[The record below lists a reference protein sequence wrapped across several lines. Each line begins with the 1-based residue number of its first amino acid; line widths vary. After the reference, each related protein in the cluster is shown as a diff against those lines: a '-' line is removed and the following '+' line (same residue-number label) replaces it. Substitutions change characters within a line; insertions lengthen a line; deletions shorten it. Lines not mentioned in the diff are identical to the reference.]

1 MNTYTILY
9 NIHKSGIPALFG
21 REYTVDAD
29 SEQEAISKLH
39 NAKNTIWDVKNEI
52 QMEIEDVMQHDVEE
66 A

>member
-1 MNTYTILY
+1 MNTYTVLY
-9 NIHKSGIPALFG
+9 KIEKPGVDALFG

-39 NAKNTIWDVKNEI
+39 NAKNTIWDVKNEL